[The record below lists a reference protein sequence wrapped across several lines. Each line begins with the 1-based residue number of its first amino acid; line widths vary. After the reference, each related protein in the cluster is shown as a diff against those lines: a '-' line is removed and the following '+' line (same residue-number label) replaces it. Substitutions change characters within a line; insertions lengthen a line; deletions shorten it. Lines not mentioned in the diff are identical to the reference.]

1 MAENIYGRLETIINN
16 TPIDVA
22 FIAEEPISDEELL
35 TTAKPTNTLHIINPA
50 SNFVVVT
57 YWWGR
62 NNDNKNTA
70 RPCLEFYEKILSKPF
85 NLALLFDVDLSS
97 KPQFDWLRWLATH
110 QVAKKFYEDQAAY
123 YANESH
129 GKLDKEASKKE
140 IEAAKKE
147 ILKIVVRAVSAPAS
161 VQKVGEREVQVR
173 PHLSYLQEFQHFGY
187 RRHRLEEELERGERS
202 PEDIRDEI
210 KALVAAYEASMAQLK
225 LGLRPFLRELETT
238 LQHVAPIKYHKMI
251 SNWKRAC
258 MAAGCNHMAVEYSEF
273 TQPGGYQLAINA
285 KPLFIKKALERCTNV
300 QLAGDQTKSFAVVYI
315 DGDMTIDR
323 YPKIFDM
330 EDVDFMARGWNIDP
344 RGSWKHVETSISVDP
359 YVFETS
365 GGIMYFSHTPESG
378 ALLRAWIQETKKPH
392 QAGKADDRII
402 SLIFN
407 AKRLLAPMKIIQLP
421 VEYLWLSMDYDYAI
435 PAAEYKREQIYVS
448 HPECLT
454 SEDTAAAS
462 GASSVRT
469 PKYYEGIESA
479 LNRSERLYESVMFP
493 TRDMADQFRQWL
505 NYIGTATYFEDD
517 GELAGESPFY
527 VYKYGDF
534 GDKNAVL
541 RDNIRQVG
549 NTPNVSTSNN
559 KDTKLIIM
567 DETTFTIPNILRQY
581 TLGHSILY
589 IPSAASEGYLIA
601 LQTILKDTAKDRLE
615 FMFVDKNFTTSPEY
629 AYQYKIN
636 LNEPMYIRYGNPA
649 LYYLFALLKDVNEI
663 ERCLHDGYQFLSRIR
678 CHALKRVRT
687 ARITGGGKNNN
698 DDGKNTQDAYDLLYA
713 PQKAGGRKRT
723 ARRRVGKIE
732 LRKRKS
738 RKHVRK

>member
-1 MAENIYGRLETIINN
+1 MAGAANLYERLESIINN
-16 TPIDVA
+16 TPIGVS
-22 FIAEEPISDEELL
+22 FTAEEPILDEELA
-35 TTAKPTNTLHIINPA
+35 TTAKPTNTLHIVNPA

-62 NNDNKNTA
+62 GNDNKNTA
-70 RPCLEFYEKILSKPF
+70 RPCLEFYEKILMKPF
-85 NLALLFDVDLSS
+85 NLALLYDVDLSS
-97 KPQFDWLRWLATH
+97 MPNFDWLRWLANH
-110 QVAKKFYEDQAAY
+110 KAAKQFYKDQASY
-123 YANESH
+123 YVDESDNKMEMQDAN
-129 GKLDKEASKKE
+129 KA
-140 IEAAKKE
+140 
-147 ILKIVVRAVSAPAS
+147 ILQIVARAVSAPAS
-161 VQKVGEREVQVR
+161 THTVGETQVHVR
-173 PHLSYLQEFQHFGY
+173 PHIDYLREFQQFGY
-187 RRHRLEEELERGERS
+187 RRHRLEEELERGTRS
-202 PEDIRDEI
+202 HEEIRDEI
-210 KALVAAYEASMAQLK
+210 KALVQAYEASMAQLK
-225 LGLRPFLRELETT
+225 LGLRTFLRELETAM
-238 LQHVAPIKYHKMI
+238 QHVPPIKYHKMI

-258 MAAGCNHMAVEYSEF
+258 VDAGCNHMAVEYSEF
-273 TQPGGYQLAINA
+273 ARSGGYQLAINA

-300 QLAGDQTKSFAVVYI
+300 DGKNYAVVYI
-315 DGDMTIDR
+315 DGDMTIDK

-344 RGSWKHVETSISVDP
+344 RGSWKHVEMSISVDP

-378 ALLRAWIQETKKPH
+378 ALLRAWINETKKPH

-421 VEYLWLSMDYDYAI
+421 VEYLWLSMDYDHAI
-435 PAAEYKREQIYVS
+435 PANEYKREQIYVS

-493 TRDMADQFRQWL
+493 TREMAEQFRPWL
-505 NYIGTATYFEDD
+505 NYIGSATYFEDD
-517 GELAGESPFY
+517 GELADESPFY
-527 VYKYGDF
+527 VHKYGDF

-549 NTPNVSTSNN
+549 NTPNVSTPNN

-567 DETTFTIPNILRQY
+567 DETTFTIPNILRQI

-589 IPSAASEGYLIA
+589 LPSTSSEGYVIA
-601 LQTILKDTAKDRLE
+601 LKTILEDVAKDRLE

-629 AYQYKIN
+629 AFQYKIN
-636 LNEPMYIRYGNPA
+636 LNEPMYINYGNPA
-649 LYYLFALLKDVNEI
+649 LYYLFALLKDVTEI
-663 ERCLHDGYQFLSRIR
+663 EKCLHDGYQFLSRIR

-687 ARITGGGKNNN
+687 GRITGGG

-713 PQKAGGRKRT
+713 SRKNGGRRRT
-723 ARRRVGKIE
+723 RAARRRRHRTT
-732 LRKRKS
+732 RKN
-738 RKHVRK
+738 

>member
-1 MAENIYGRLETIINN
+1 MAANIYDRLETIINN

-22 FIAEEPISDEELL
+22 FAAEEPIGDEELK
-35 TTAKPTNTLHIINPA
+35 TTPKPTNTLHIINPA

-97 KPQFDWLRWLATH
+97 KPRFDWLRWLATH

-123 YANESH
+123 YANEPHS
-129 GKLDKEASKKE
+129 KLDK
-140 IEAAKKE
+140 EAAKKE
-147 ILKIVVRAVSAPAS
+147 ILKIVARAVSAPAS
-161 VQKVGEREVQVR
+161 VQKVGETHVQVR
-173 PHLSYLQEFQHFGY
+173 PHIEYLQEFQQFGY
-187 RRHRLEEELERGERS
+187 RRHRLEEELARGERS

-225 LGLRPFLRELETT
+225 LGLRPFLRELETA
-238 LQHVAPIKYHKMI
+238 LQYVSPIKYHKMI

-258 MAAGCNHMAVEYSEF
+258 VAAGCNHMAVEYSEF

-285 KPLFIKKALERCTNV
+285 KPLFIKKAIERCTNV
-300 QLAGDQTKSFAVVYI
+300 QLPGDQTKSFAVVYI

-344 RGSWKHVETSISVDP
+344 RGSWKHVDMSISVDP

-378 ALLRAWIQETKKPH
+378 ALLRAWINETKKPH

-435 PAAEYKREQIYVS
+435 PPREYEKERIYVS

-469 PKYYEGIESA
+469 PKYYGGIETT
-479 LNRSERLYESVMFP
+479 LNRSENLYESVLFP
-493 TRDMADQFRQWL
+493 TREMADQFRPWL

-517 GELAGESPFY
+517 GELAGECPFY
-527 VYKYGDF
+527 VHKYGDF
-534 GDKNAVL
+534 GKKNANL

-549 NTPNVSTSNN
+549 NTPNVSTPNN
-559 KDTKLIIM
+559 KSTKLIIM
-567 DETTFTIPNILRQY
+567 DETTFSIPNILRQM
-581 TLGHSILY
+581 TLGHSIAY
-589 IPSAASEGYLIA
+589 VPSTASGGYVTA
-601 LQTILKDTAKDRLE
+601 LQTILHDRAKDRLE

-629 AYQYKIN
+629 AYQYMIN
-636 LNEPMYIRYGNPA
+636 LNEPMYIRYGNTA
-649 LYYLFALLKDVNEI
+649 LYYLFALLKDVKEI
-663 ERCLHDGYQFLSRIR
+663 ERCLHDGYQFISRIR
-678 CHALKRVRT
+678 CHALKRARPHPT
-687 ARITGGGKNNN
+687 ARITGGGNEN
-698 DDGKNTQDAYDLLYA
+698 DDGKNTQAAYDLLYA
-713 PQKAGGRKRT
+713 AQNAGGRKRT
-723 ARRRVGKIE
+723 ARRRVKKIE